1 MSDVVIR
8 QNPNRQRLI
17 DSLVDCGARS
27 LMPAALL
34 VVLRSL
40 ALICGGHRA
49 VALENL
55 AIRQQLAVFKRT
67 VPRPPLRPRDRLF
80 WVLLA
85 HAWRNWRSALIVV
98 QPETVVG
105 WHRQWLRRR
114 WTHRSTSGRPGR
126 PRTTTA
132 IRTLV
137 DQMGA
142 ANPLWGAPRIHGE
155 LSKLGIDVSER
166 TVSRLLRRRD
176 RPPSQT
182 WRTFLTNH
190 VTSLVSMD
198 FFTVPTLTG
207 RVLFVL
213 VLLAHHRRRIVHLA
227 ITEHPTAA
235 WTAQQVIEAFPNDTA
250 PRWLLRDRDAI
261 YGEAFRR
268 RVAGMD
274 ISEVITSPS
283 SPWQNPYAERLI
295 GSIRRECLDHVIVLG
310 ERHLR
315 RLLTAYVTYY
325 HGARTHLALEKD
337 APTTRRVQTP
347 TEGHVVAFSEVG
359 GLHHR
364 YERRAA

>member
-1 MSDVVIR
+1 M
-8 QNPNRQRLI
+8 L
-17 DSLVDCGARS
+17 
-27 LMPAALL
+27 AAL
-34 VVLRSL
+34 VVLLRSL
-40 ALICGGHRA
+40 RLLCGRHRA

-55 AIRQQLAVFKRT
+55 ALRQQLSVLRRSIR
-67 VPRPPLRPRDRLF
+67 RPQVRSRDRLF

-85 HAWRNWRSALIVV
+85 KAWRDWRTALIVV
-98 QPETVVG
+98 QPDTVIR
-105 WHRQWLRRR
+105 WHRHWLRRR
-114 WTHRSTSGRPGR
+114 WTQRSAPTRPGR
-126 PRTTTA
+126 PSTAAA

-137 DQMGA
+137 DKMAA

-155 LSKLGIDVSER
+155 LGKLGIGVSER
-166 TVSRLLRRRD
+166 TVSRLLRRRR

-213 VLLAHHRRRIVHLA
+213 VLLTHHRRRIVHLA
-227 ITEHPTAA
+227 VTEHPTAV
-235 WTAQQVIEAFPNDTA
+235 WTAQQIIEAFPNDTA

-261 YGEAFRR
+261 YGAVFRR
-268 RVAGMD
+268 RAAGMG
-274 ISEVITSPS
+274 ITELITSPS

-295 GSIRRECLDHVIVLG
+295 GSLRRECLDHVIVLG

-315 RLLTAYVTYY
+315 RLLTAYLAYY

-337 APTTRRVQTP
+337 APMTRRVQTP
-347 TEGHVVAFSEVG
+347 TEGPVVEFPEVG